1 MRRGSRKCGLLCASN
16 LRRMRGSG
24 GASFRC
30 SFRACG
36 CPSGTASRGGY
47 TRLQAK
53 PRLRIACSGRYR
65 RSVLRRS
72 VRRSAYGRENALVLR
87 NNRCERPRFQVR
99 KVRPSGVFAFAAK
112 MSAYILRPRMRAQ
125 PSENVRQ
132 FLRTERRYRLY
143 GWGISRR
150 SRIRQ
155 CRPQSFAS
163 VRRARSGRREVR
175 AYRRHM
181 RRRQALPSRSP
192 RRRG

>member
-1 MRRGSRKCGLLCASN
+1 MH
-16 LRRMRGSG
+16 GSG
-24 GASFRC
+24 GASSQC
-30 SFRACG
+30 NFRACG
-36 CPSGTASRGGY
+36 CPSDTASRGGY
-47 TRLQAK
+47 MRRRAK
-53 PRLRIACSGRYR
+53 SRLRIACSGRYR

-72 VRRSAYGRENALVLR
+72 VRRSACGRGNALVLR

-99 KVRPSGVFAFAAK
+99 KVRPSGVFSSAATR
-112 MSAYILRPRMRAQ
+112 SACILRRRRRAQ
-125 PSENVRQ
+125 PSENARQ
-132 FLRTERRYRLY
+132 FLRTERRYMLY

-163 VRRARSGRREVR
+163 VRRARSDRREAS

-181 RRRQALPSRSP
+181 RRRRALPSRSP